1 MPYLTEILAAVVNQ
15 SGSVASAMQVLIGAF
30 AVHDVVIFPLIEC
43 VTCICTVVG
52 STLVLYLTSLTCNAT
67 LITGSS

>member
-1 MPYLTEILAAVVNQ
+1 MPYRTETLAAVVNQ
-15 SGSVASAMQVLIGAF
+15 SGSVASTTQVPIGAF
-30 AVHDVVIFPLIEC
+30 AVHDVVILPLIGC

-52 STLVLYLTSLTCNAT
+52 SALVLYLTSLTCNAT